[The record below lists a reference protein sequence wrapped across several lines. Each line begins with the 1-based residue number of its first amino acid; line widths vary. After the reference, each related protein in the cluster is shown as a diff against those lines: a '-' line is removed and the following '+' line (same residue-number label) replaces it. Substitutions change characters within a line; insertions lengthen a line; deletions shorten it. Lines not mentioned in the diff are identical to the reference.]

1 MTKRWESDAKVS
13 GLNISRGT
21 TYVFR
26 YGLDGKWDRSI
37 KIGNVDE
44 VSLKK
49 ARIIATGY
57 RLAVMQGEDPGAQK
71 RERRADKTL
80 RDLFPAYMEGWAIPR
95 KSVKSA
101 QNDEINFR
109 LHIMRAPFAN
119 WRLRDIDQAALWE
132 WHSSHPRPVTANR
145 CLETLSKAFALA
157 KRWGWADENP
167 CHGIE
172 HHPEKS
178 RRRYA
183 SPDEVD
189 RLLAELRA
197 KKERGGIHF
206 RFACLVQLLML
217 TGARRSEIM
226 TARWSEVD
234 LERGLITPAKHKTDK
249 TEHREIV
256 LGSDAMRVIREL
268 QDHEPPSE
276 WLIRGRG
283 KNHMKQPQKPWTQ
296 LKEAAGIRNL
306 WLHDLR
312 HTFASYLLSSG
323 QTLGV
328 VGELLGHASVATTRR
343 YAHLIDTER
352 RRAVDQAGALLSET
366 RRAQSSGRDT
376 TSLFLDPA
384 PLPHL
389 SPSSAIGKQER
400 SPCNVLQFPRGR

>member
-1 MTKRWESDAKVS
+1 
-13 GLNISRGT
+13 
-21 TYVFR
+21 
-26 YGLDGKWDRSI
+26 
-37 KIGNVDE
+37 

-57 RLAVMQGEDPGAQK
+57 RLAVMRGEDPGAQK

-80 RDLFPAYMEGWAIPR
+80 GDLYPAYIEGWAKPR
-95 KSVKSA
+95 KASWE
-101 QNDEINFR
+101 NDDGYFR
-109 LHIMRAPFAN
+109 LHLMRAPFAN
-119 WRLRDIDQAALWE
+119 WRLRDIDQATLWE

-167 CHGIE
+167 CQGIE

-189 RLLAELRA
+189 RLLKELRG
-197 KKERGGIHF
+197 KKKRGGIHL
-206 RFACLVQLLML
+206 RFACLIQLLML
-217 TGARRSEIM
+217 TGARRNEIM

-234 LERGLITPAKHKTDK
+234 FERGLIRPAKHKTDK

-256 LGSDAMRVIREL
+256 LGSDALRVIQEL
-268 QDHEPPSE
+268 RDHEPPQE

-283 KNHMKQPQKPWTQ
+283 ENHMKQPQKPWAK

-352 RRAVDQAGALLSET
+352 RRAVDQAGALFSET
-366 RRAQSSGRDT
+366 QRDQSSDPST
-376 TSLFLDPA
+376 ISPFLDPE
-384 PLPHL
+384 PLPRL
-389 SPSSAIGKQER
+389 SLSSATGRPER
-400 SPCNVLQFPRGR
+400 SPCNVLQFRPGR

>member
-1 MTKRWESDAKVS
+1 MAKRWESDAKVP
-13 GLNISRGT
+13 GLTISRGT
-21 TYVFR
+21 NYVFR
-26 YGLDGKWDRSI
+26 YGLGGTWDRSI
-37 KIGNVDE
+37 KIGPVDE

-80 RDLFPAYMEGWAIPR
+80 RDLFPAYMENWAIPE
-95 KSVKSA
+95 KSAKSA
-101 QNDEINFR
+101 QNDEMYFR
-109 LHIMRAPFAN
+109 LHLLRAPFAN
-119 WRLRDIDQAALWE
+119 WRLRDIDEAALWQ
-132 WHSSHPRPVTANR
+132 WHRSHKRPVTANR
-145 CLETLSKAFALA
+145 CLETLSKAYGVA
-157 KRWGWADENP
+157 KRLKWADHNP
-167 CHGIE
+167 CQGIE

-197 KKERGGIHF
+197 KKKRGGIHF

-226 TARWSEVD
+226 AARWSEVD
-234 LERGLITPAKHKTDK
+234 QERGLITPAKHKRDK
-249 TEHREIV
+249 EEHREIV
-256 LGSDAMRVIREL
+256 LGSDALRVIREL
-268 QDHEPPSE
+268 QDHEPPQE

-283 KNHMKQPQKPWTQ
+283 KNHMKQPQKPWTK

-366 RRAQSSGRDT
+366 RRAQSSGPST

-384 PLPHL
+384 PH
-389 SPSSAIGKQER
+389 SSISSATNKPER
-400 SPCNVLQFPRGR
+400 SQCNVLQFRRDR